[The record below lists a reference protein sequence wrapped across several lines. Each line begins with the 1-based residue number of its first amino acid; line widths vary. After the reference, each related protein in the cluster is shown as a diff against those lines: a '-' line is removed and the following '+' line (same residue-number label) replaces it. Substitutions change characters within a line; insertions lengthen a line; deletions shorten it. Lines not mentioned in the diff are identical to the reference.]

1 MSAFQRFNIIEN
13 EKAADDLCIL
23 KMRPEDSGAVFEFKA
38 GQFVMVHLLDE
49 NGNTVRKS
57 PFSIAS
63 SPSESQASIDLGVRI
78 HGPVSTSLF
87 SSKPGDVFGIQGP
100 YGHFTPSGSAD
111 RIVFLAAGI
120 GITPF
125 RAMIR
130 QILSSG
136 SQQKVVLM
144 QSARSA
150 DRLAYQ
156 KEFMGL
162 MSRHKNF
169 TYIPILTQEKPD
181 AWQGVFGRLDEKLL
195 ENSVQDFEN
204 AEFML
209 CGPAS
214 FMEDVGKMLQK
225 KGISPKQL
233 HLERY

>member
-1 MSAFQRFNIIEN
+1 MQKFQITEN
-13 EKAADDLCIL
+13 SKIADDLCIL
-23 KMRPEDSGAVFEFKA
+23 KMRPEDSGAIFEFKA
-38 GQFVMVHLLDE
+38 GQFVMIHLLDE

-63 SPSESQASIDLGVRI
+63 SPGESQSTIDFGVRV
-78 HGPVSTSLF
+78 HGPVSTALF
-87 SSKPGDVFGIQGP
+87 NSKPGDVFGVQGP
-100 YGHFTPSGSAD
+100 YGHFTPSESAG

-136 SQQKVVLM
+136 SRQKIVLM

-156 KEFMGL
+156 QEFMDL

-169 TYIPILTQEKPD
+169 TYIPILTREKPVD
-181 AWQGVFGRLDEKLL
+181 WLGVYGRLDEKMLGNSIQEP
-195 ENSVQDFEN
+195 ENT
-204 AEFML
+204 EFMM
-209 CGPAS
+209 CGPTS
-214 FMEDVGKMLQK
+214 FMEDSGKMLQN

-233 HLERY
+233 RLERY

>member
-1 MSAFQRFNIIEN
+1 MQKFQVAEN
-13 EKAADDLCIL
+13 RKIADDICVL
-23 KMRPEDSGAVFEFKA
+23 KMRPEDSGAIFEFKA

-63 SPSESQASIDLGVRI
+63 SPSESQSAIDLGVRI
-78 HGPVSTSLF
+78 HGPVSTALF
-87 SSKPGDVFGIQGP
+87 NSKPGDIFGIQGP
-100 YGHFTPSGSAD
+100 YGNFTPSESPD
-111 RIVFLAAGI
+111 KIVFLAAGI

-130 QILSSG
+130 QILMSG
-136 SQQKVVLM
+136 SKQKIVLM

-156 KEFMGL
+156 KEFMEL

-169 TYIPILTQEKPD
+169 AYIPILTREKPET
-181 AWQGVFGRLDEKLL
+181 WLGVHGRLDEKLL
-195 ENSVQDFEN
+195 GNSIQSFEN
-204 AEFML
+204 TEFMM

-214 FMEDVGKMLQK
+214 FMEDAGKMLQK
-225 KGISPKQL
+225 KGIAPQQL